1 MSATRQIDKYICHES
16 IMSTARQTDKY
27 VGNKFIMSTTRQT
40 PELWRQE
47 STRCKDV
54 CHARLETYGAQF
66 LCQEQG

>member
-1 MSATRQIDKYICHES
+1 MSATRQIDKYICNES
-16 IMSTARQTDKY
+16 IMSTASQTDIY
-27 VGNKFIMSTTRQT
+27 VGKKIIMSTTRQT
-40 PELWRQE
+40 SELWRQE